1 MREQQLSLNGGST
14 QPLKQLAAQLIDPRH
29 RDHYAELI
37 AWIESVPPTDEIAR
51 IAFLLGYLTL
61 IGRGLPEEIASERQ
75 QFRELLAKSYSA
87 LQQAVKLQAEYYDK
101 LTHRLSKLPEE
112 IAAGVKPAE
121 IAKSMGESFR
131 QQLAVTGIEETKGFL
146 IAATADLRRVAGA
159 LDAAI
164 KPISERY
171 GNLIDQ
177 LATQAGKVEEQTN
190 KLLSKANSLEEKNS
204 KLREQIQRIEWYWFA
219 TAIVVLLLIGWFF
232 GAQWQTRKEGEL
244 SNAITVL
251 QQQIEG
257 MNDTLKHPVQ
267 SDPALKKKKTAKGRE
282 TNARAADQ

>member
-14 QPLKQLAAQLIDPRH
+14 QPLKQLAAQLIDPKH

-75 QFRELLAKSYSA
+75 QFRELLAKSYSK
-87 LQQAVKLQAEYYDK
+87 LNELVKQQADYYDK
-101 LTHRLSKLPEE
+101 LTHRLSKLPDE

-121 IAKSMGESFR
+121 IAKSMGEAFR
-131 QQLAVTGIEETKGFL
+131 QQLAATGIEETKGFL

-190 KLLSKANSLEEKNS
+190 KLLSKASSLDEKNA
-204 KLREQIQRIEWYWFA
+204 KLTQKLKRVEWYWFA
-219 TAIVVLLLIGWFF
+219 TAIILLLLGGRIPGRAMA
-232 GAQWQTRKEGEL
+232 GAKTE
-244 SNAITVL
+244 SN
-251 QQQIEG
+251 G
-257 MNDTLKHPVQ
+257 RGDHR
-267 SDPALKKKKTAKGRE
+267 STAA
-282 TNARAADQ
+282 N